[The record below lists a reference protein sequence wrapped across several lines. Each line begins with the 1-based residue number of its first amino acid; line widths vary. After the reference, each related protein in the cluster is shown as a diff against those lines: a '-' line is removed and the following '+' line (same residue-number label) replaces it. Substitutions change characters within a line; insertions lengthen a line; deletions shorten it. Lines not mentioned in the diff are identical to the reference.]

1 MFREIYIR
9 TEDDPYYDP
18 NIVDYSN
25 EIEEIITQLRVLLGT
40 GRGEVLGNYDFG
52 TNLEYYVFS
61 TIKNGDE
68 ICKEID
74 QQIRLYCYISDNV
87 KVTTDMEFGKDNS
100 GRDYAVLNVNING
113 TKAAGF
119 LIEKDD

>member
-9 TEDDPYYDP
+9 TEDDPSYDP

-25 EIEEIITQLRVLLGT
+25 EIEEIITQLRVLLST

-87 KVTTDMEFGKDNS
+87 NVTTDMEFGKDNS

-119 LIEKDD
+119 LIEKDE

>member
-25 EIEEIITQLRVLLGT
+25 EIEEIITQLRVLLST

-87 KVTTDMEFGKDNS
+87 NVTTDMEFGKDNS

-119 LIEKDD
+119 LIEKDE